1 MANFVQGDPTS
12 TRHDFG
18 ASIVGP
24 SSESA
29 SCARNCMVQRN
40 CIVCATAW
48 DADPG
53 DLFRRRPVPLVFDV
67 PRHAIGDSS
76 ATRHLCALPHAH
88 PPLGVPGPC
97 HVLHFVS
104 YHISHPTSTLHRPP
118 PDERLW
124 RTRGHASW
132 TLCESHTPRVARGP
146 TGPAPAPVGALWT
159 DALNASCS
167 KNRSKII
174 CEVVPTHRQRASP
187 QPGPKDAK
195 VG

>member
-124 RTRGHASW
+124 RTRGHPRPRAGRSASL
-132 TLCESHTPRVARGP
+132 THPESHEGPPAR
-146 TGPAPAPVGALWT
+146 
-159 DALNASCS
+159 
-167 KNRSKII
+167 
-174 CEVVPTHRQRASP
+174 RQRRWVPSGQTPSTQAARKID
-187 QPGPKDAK
+187 QR
-195 VG
+195 